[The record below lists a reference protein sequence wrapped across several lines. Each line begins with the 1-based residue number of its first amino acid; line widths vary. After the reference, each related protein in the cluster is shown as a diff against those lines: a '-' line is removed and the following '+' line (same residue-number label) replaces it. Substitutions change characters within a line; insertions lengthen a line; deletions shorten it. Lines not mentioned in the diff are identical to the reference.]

1 MIGPLPARGRS
12 GSRQRQAGFTLIEIV
27 VAFVMLALV
36 LVTSFE
42 IFSGG
47 MRRAGELEDYSRAL
61 VIAQAKIA
69 ASGMEEQFK
78 EGDTQGESEDRR
90 FHWTVAIRR
99 TEEGMPA
106 QGQPNNNP
114 YALFRVDVRV
124 GWTGADTRERS
135 LALTT
140 LGLGSR
146 L

>member
-1 MIGPLPARGRS
+1 LPGRP
-12 GSRQRQAGFTLIEIV
+12 GSRTRQAGFTLIEIV

-47 MRRAGELEDYSRAL
+47 MRRAAELEDYSRAL
-61 VIAQAKIA
+61 LIAQSKLA
-69 ASGMEEQFK
+69 AAGAEEQFK
-78 EGDTQGESEDRR
+78 EGEVQGDSEDRH
-90 FHWTVAIRR
+90 FHWAVAIRR
-99 TEEGMPA
+99 TDEGMPA

-124 GWTGADTRERS
+124 GWVGADTRERS
-135 LALTT
+135 LALST

-146 L
+146 F